1 LAAVQGKLKE
11 LEGGIEIELPE
22 SVLFDTG
29 RATLRPEGKKLLDSV
44 AAKIKQQYPNHK
56 VTVEGHTDSR
66 PVVVHKNTYPSNWEL
81 GSARALAVLHYLND
95 VAGLP
100 KAYAATTYAD
110 NKPLASDATADGRQK
125 NRRAMIVL
133 RAKK

>member
-1 LAAVQGKLKE
+1 M
-11 LEGGIEIELPE
+11 
-22 SVLFDTG
+22 
-29 RATLRPEGKKLLDSV
+29 
-44 AAKIKQQYPNHK
+44 
-56 VTVEGHTDSR
+56 
-66 PVVVHKNTYPSNWEL
+66 VVHKDLYKTNWEL

-110 NKPLASDATADGRQK
+110 NKPLATNDTPEGRQK

-133 RAKK
+133 RAQK